1 MDDPISALDAHVRKQ
16 IFRRV
21 FCGMLKDKTRILA
34 THAIEF
40 LHLADRIVVMH
51 QGEIKAQGSYE
62 DVLEHP
68 IVKKIVKIHN
78 KHKKEKKKVLKTN
91 DEPATPISDAEGG
104 GYSSATSFIEKQCIS
119 GASSSCDEAIEVSPT
134 AP

>member
-1 MDDPISALDAHVRKQ
+1 MDDPVSALDAHVRKQ

-21 FCGMLKDKTRILA
+21 FCDLLKDKTRILA

-40 LHLADRIVVMH
+40 LHLADHVIVMH
-51 QGEIKAQGSYE
+51 QGEIKTQGTYE

-78 KHKKEKKKVLKTN
+78 KHKKEKK
-91 DEPATPISDAEGG
+91 
-104 GYSSATSFIEKQCIS
+104 
-119 GASSSCDEAIEVSPT
+119 
-134 AP
+134 